1 MRKWLEAMP
10 SRQAQEEHIPQDG
23 LLMSL
28 GWYFKNV
35 FADSVLVSGINEH
48 NDRLWDVLDTDLK
61 KASELV

>member
-1 MRKWLEAMP
+1 
-10 SRQAQEEHIPQDG
+10 
-23 LLMSL
+23 MSL